1 MSLISRVWD
10 AQKNEW
16 VAFQPEEHALPSN
29 NVVTEA
35 ARSAPGLRG
44 LREFDVQIQ
53 ATIRVTGY
61 ATVTAESEEDARLAV
76 ENSFYEDGTHSRYWI
91 EPEYEEDWASAD
103 NFEVVSVEPVE

>member
-29 NVVTEA
+29 NVAIEPTRRRA
-35 ARSAPGLRG
+35 G
-44 LREFDVQIQ
+44 LREFDVQVQ

-76 ENSFYEDGTHSRYWI
+76 ESSFYEDGTLSRYWI
-91 EPEYEEDWASAD
+91 EPEFEQDWTSAD
-103 NFEVVSVEPVE
+103 DFEVLSVEPVG

>member
-16 VAFQPEEHALPSN
+16 VAFQPEGHALPSN
-29 NVVTEA
+29 NVATEPTRRRA
-35 ARSAPGLRG
+35 G

-76 ENSFYEDGTHSRYWI
+76 ESSLCEDGTRSQYWI
-91 EPEYEEDWASAD
+91 EPDYEEDWTSPD
-103 NFEVVSVEPVE
+103 DFKVLSVYPAE